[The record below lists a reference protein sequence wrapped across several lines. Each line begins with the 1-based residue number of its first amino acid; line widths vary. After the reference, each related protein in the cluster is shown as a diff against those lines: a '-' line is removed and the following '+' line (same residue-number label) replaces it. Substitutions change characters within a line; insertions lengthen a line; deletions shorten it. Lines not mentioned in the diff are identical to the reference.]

1 MGNLLV
7 AVLIGLIGIPVLL
20 AIARLAQKLDSS
32 MGPAGWGIVGLFGM
46 LWVAILVFLLI
57 S

>member
-46 LWVAILVFLLI
+46 LWVAILVLLLI